1 MNSIIENELILD
13 FNKFIK
19 ANSVFKDVLL
29 VLPDT
34 PQSFSTFPTI
44 IIREVGNIDNSNL
57 LTTEYSEYGDS
68 LSYQVDIYTK
78 DVRVGNNK
86 YNSKVVINELR
97 DLIHRFFRNN
107 GFTRTEDA
115 NGEYIEIEV
124 KRRTLLFTAT
134 VKSWNKSII

>member
-1 MNSIIENELILD
+1 MNSIIESELILD
-13 FNKFIK
+13 FNNFIK

-44 IIREVGNIDNSNL
+44 IIRETNNYDNSNL
-57 LTTEYSEYGDS
+57 LTTEYSEFGDNIT
-68 LSYQVDIYTK
+68 YQVDIYTK
-78 DVRVGNNK
+78 DVRIGNTK
-86 YNSKVVINELR
+86 YNSKIVINELR

-107 GFTRTEDA
+107 GFERTEDT

-124 KRRTLLFTAT
+124 KRRTLLFSAT